1 MLGHHSWA
9 KNREPYAN
17 GMKAIFT
24 AAWILFCLKV
34 AHESMVLMNV
44 STRDK
49 FFLEVYLYYNPVC
62 LMVSISFT
70 DTSHCD
76 SSIASASIERV

>member
-34 AHESMVLMNV
+34 LLQFHFQFLHASMASQFNK
-44 STRDK
+44 DAI
-49 FFLEVYLYYNPVC
+49 FC
-62 LMVSISFT
+62 L
-70 DTSHCD
+70 
-76 SSIASASIERV
+76 AK